1 MSDDKVAW
9 VQCAKGMTICLVVYG
24 HAMFGVDAAVG
35 LNPTYFFYNNEFFS
49 LFRMPL
55 FFFVS
60 GIFAFRSIAR
70 PLDQFVNRT
79 VLHFVYVY
87 LVWCVIQ
94 YTFRILTGG
103 VGNQTIDP
111 YAILLIAY
119 KPINVLWF
127 VYVLLAFFV
136 MTRLLRPVPFFI
148 VLSFAGGLAVAHVNS
163 GIYVVDRFTSNYVFF
178 LMGYYGSQMILERA
192 RQFRL
197 SHVTILMP
205 LFIAVTFALIYAD
218 LRHVQIVRLGV
229 VMFAIFAMTALCV
242 VLADRKLDGLFRYAG
257 SYSLPIFVSHTIATA
272 GSRVV
277 LSKLG
282 LGGSPALLVIG
293 STLGGIILPIILTE
307 VCDRIRFPWLFR
319 KPGWF
324 SINFRSD
331 DPPART
337 APPGPTN
344 GRLADTSA
352 RS

>member
-1 MSDDKVAW
+1 MSDETVAW
-9 VQCAKGMTICLVVYG
+9 VQCAKGITICLVVYG

-35 LNPTYFFYNNEFFS
+35 INPTFFFYNNEFFS

-94 YTFRILTGG
+94 YVFRLLTGG
-103 VGNQTIDP
+103 IGNQSIDP

-119 KPINVLWF
+119 QPINVLWF

-136 MTRLLRPVPFFI
+136 VTRLLRPVPYFV
-148 VLSFAGGLAVAHVNS
+148 VLALAGGLAVAHVNS
-163 GIYVVDRFTSNYVFF
+163 GVYVVDRFTSNYVFF
-178 LMGYYGSQMILERA
+178 LMGYYGSQMILDRA
-192 RQFRL
+192 RQITSTHAMVL
-197 SHVTILMP
+197 VP

-218 LRHVQIVRLGV
+218 LRHVQIVRLAV
-229 VMFAIFAMTALCV
+229 VMFAIFAMIALCV
-242 VLADRKLDGLFRYAG
+242 VLSDRKLDGLFLYAG

-272 GSRVV
+272 GSRVI

-282 LGGSPALLVIG
+282 LGNPVLLVVG
-293 STLGGIILPIILTE
+293 STLGGIVLPIILAKL
-307 VCDRIRFPWLFR
+307 CDRIRFPWLFR

-324 SINFRSD
+324 SVHIRSD
-331 DPPART
+331 DPPPRR
-337 APPGPTN
+337 APSEPSDH
-344 GRLADTSA
+344 RLADTSA
-352 RS
+352 RP